1 MKLRHLIP
9 SLLSLTSIGTIA
21 VAEKCKNDSTSY
33 CDDIFS
39 SHLCGKGL
47 KCEYNNACL
56 AGDAG
61 YDITHDCKPKEFCRK
76 PDLLKCQ
83 IKDYKLYTC
92 GKHLKCE
99 YENKCLGKAAGYD
112 IIHDCK
118 PTNICRKP
126 KNKKCKNKKSKEY
139 ICGDLKCEYKNKCLP
154 KVAGYDIKHD
164 CKPKNICRKP
174 KNKKCKNIGSSYIC
188 GDLKCEYK
196 NMCLAEAAGYD
207 LTVDCEK
214 VDTDEKSKDIGYIK
228 KNEFKL
234 KKTKSQPFSAK
245 MVAFGPKSARSYS
258 RCLSFEKDLNNAA
271 TIIVNDVIQ
280 RNSQYQNGYYDREFR
295 PIELDSAPVFDTD
308 SKTDSSSPDSSEN
321 GNDQESSYGTNNQID
336 GVDEADIVKATAD
349 IVFAGYGNK
358 LVVFNV
364 KTGEK
369 MSETIMGL
377 KSSSK
382 NEISTVKVKGLL
394 LHEDRLVVIITSSRN
409 MGWGWHDWGRG
420 YYGEKS
426 SQKLISSYGTDTF
439 VYLYDVSESE
449 LPNDGS
455 EMKLL
460 ASHTIEGHDFN
471 TARSI
476 GNTTHLVTMSSVNIN
491 SFLENPL
498 SRWRKRFSGFDADE
512 YVRNATLYAKST
524 VIPTFVNQMLKEI
537 DSKHNCSDIMKLSLF
552 KSVDE
557 NTSDEKISVHKIGTL
572 MQGLAQIT
580 TFNMDADY
588 TPGTSENDEIIPL
601 LNVSDTRVFLPQS
614 YGTKVYASTN
624 VLLIAAKGHKFW
636 RSDSIWKDNTYI
648 IGFSLNDD
656 GSRVQGRGVG
666 TVPGYLLN
674 QWALDVW
681 DDHIRVASTTEGKW
695 GCSNE
700 ISDFG
705 RFCTWTLLTDTDNQI
720 SVLKLPTDTEV
731 LEGKTT
737 MEMVGFLGGLGEV
750 GERITSVRFM
760 KLKAFLV
767 TFRQTDPF
775 YAIDMSNHSMP
786 VEKSAL
792 KITGFSNYIHP
803 YDKDGNILITVGQD
817 ATDDGRILGLQVS
830 IFNATD
836 LSNLSLLFRHS
847 VENETNV
854 GSFSNALFDHKAFR
868 FLQES
873 KKLIIPASIRSNEKG
888 YDFDGFLILN
898 VTVDTGISLD
908 FKINQVEKPNNSYYC
923 WYNGYLEGRS
933 LVHNGILT
941 TLKGHSILA
950 HNLDTQDEV
959 WRLNLDQ
966 NNTVCSGY

>member
-1 MKLRHLIP
+1 MKLHHILL
-9 SLLSLTSIGTIA
+9 SLLSLTTIGTTA
-21 VAEKCKNDSTSY
+21 AKKCKKSWSSY
-33 CDDIFS
+33 CDDS
-39 SHLCGKGL
+39 TSKPYLCGKGL
-47 KCEYNNACL
+47 KCEYNNVCL
-56 AGDAG
+56 AKDAG
-61 YDITHDCKPKEFCRK
+61 YDITYDCKPEKFCRK
-76 PDLLKCQ
+76 PDFLECPRKDQDYEGSFTLSLSPYPKTQLDCAK
-83 IKDYKLYTC
+83 IKDWIWSGPRGCKYCVLYNAKSYCVKTCAKLCVDGGTVSSVSIKPYTC

-99 YENKCLGKAAGYD
+99 YENKCLAKAAGYD
-112 IIHDCK
+112 II
-118 PTNICRKP
+118 
-126 KNKKCKNKKSKEY
+126 
-139 ICGDLKCEYKNKCLP
+139 
-154 KVAGYDIKHD
+154 HD

-174 KNKKCKNIGSSYIC
+174 KNKKCKNRGKSKELICGDLKCEYKSKCLAKAAGYAITHDCKPKNICREPKDKCENIGSSYIC

-196 NMCLAEAAGYD
+196 NKCLAEAAGYD
-207 LTVDCEK
+207 LNDDCK
-214 VDTDEKSKDIGYIK
+214 TVDTDEKSKDIGYIK
-228 KNEFKL
+228 NGTFKS
-234 KKTKSQPFSAK
+234 KKTFSQPFFAK
-245 MVAFGPKSARSYS
+245 LSSFGPKSARSYDS
-258 RCLSFEKDLNNAA
+258 CINFENDLNSAA

-280 RNSQYQNGYYDREFR
+280 RNSQYNDYYTNYDDYLVMEM
-295 PIELDSAPVFDTD
+295 APADPGPASEMD
-308 SKTDSSSPDSSEN
+308 GSSPDSSEN
-321 GNDQESSYGTNNQID
+321 ENGQESSYGTNNQID

-364 KTGEK
+364 KTGKK
-369 MSETIMGL
+369 MSETVMGF
-377 KSSSK
+377 KSSSE

-394 LHEDRLVVIITSSRN
+394 LHKDRLVVIITIRRN
-409 MGWGWHDWGRG
+409 MGWGWGRG

-426 SQKLISSYGTDTF
+426 SKKVISSYGTDTF

-449 LPNDGS
+449 LPKDGS

-476 GNTTHLVTMSSVNIN
+476 GNTTHLVTMSSVNVYN
-491 SFLENPL
+491 FLEDPL
-498 SRWRKRFSGFDADE
+498 SRWQKKFSEYNDDE
-512 YVRNATLYAKST
+512 YLNEAKLYATLT
-524 VIPTFVNQMLKEI
+524 VIPSFVKQMLKEM
-537 DSKHNCSDIMKLSLF
+537 DSKHNCNDIVRLSLF

-557 NTSDEKISVHKIGTL
+557 NISEDEKISVHAIKNSL

-588 TPGTSENDEIIPL
+588 TSGTSENDESIPL
-601 LNVSDTRVFLPQS
+601 LNVSDTRVFLPQT
-614 YGTKVYASTN
+614 YGTNVYASTN

-636 RSDSIWKDNTYI
+636 KSDSIWKDNTYI

-700 ISDFG
+700 MISDF
-705 RFCTWTLLTDTDNQI
+705 RSVCTWTLLTDTDNQI
-720 SVLKLPTDTEV
+720 SVLKLPTDDEV
-731 LEGKTT
+731 LDGKTT

-760 KLKAFLV
+760 KDKAFLV
-767 TFRQTDPF
+767 TFLRTDPF

-817 ATDDGRILGLQVS
+817 ATDDGRVLGLQVS

-836 LSNLSLLFRHS
+836 LSNLSLLFRHN

-854 GSFSNALFDHKAFR
+854 WSSSDALFDHKAFR
-868 FLQES
+868 FLHES
-873 KKLIIPASIRSNEKG
+873 KKLIIQLLSEAMKKDMILM
-888 YDFDGFLILN
+888 GFSFLM
-898 VTVDTGISLD
+898 
-908 FKINQVEKPNNSYYC
+908 
-923 WYNGYLEGRS
+923 
-933 LVHNGILT
+933 
-941 TLKGHSILA
+941 
-950 HNLDTQDEV
+950 
-959 WRLNLDQ
+959 
-966 NNTVCSGY
+966 